1 MMRAREI
8 ISRVLF
14 WLGLLL
20 DIGSIAALECLNY
33 GRSTV
38 WVREFDLLGAAVVIG
53 LVMMATSIA
62 IDLVTYIK
70 EIRASKKENREDR

>member
-1 MMRAREI
+1 MRAREI

-38 WVREFDLLGAAVVIG
+38 WVREFDLLGTAVVIG

-62 IDLVTYIK
+62 IDLIF
-70 EIRASKKENREDR
+70 ILKKRR